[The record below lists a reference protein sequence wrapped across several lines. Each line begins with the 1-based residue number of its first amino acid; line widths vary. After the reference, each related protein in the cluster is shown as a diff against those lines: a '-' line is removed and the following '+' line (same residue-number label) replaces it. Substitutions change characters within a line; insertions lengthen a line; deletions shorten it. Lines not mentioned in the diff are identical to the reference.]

1 MLPEQKRHARELHSY
16 YWNRMRVIMSERH
29 RLSMMMLVRS
39 RLVLFVLITRV
50 RNMWKHNRMPK
61 HLEASELTRS
71 LQGWRVAGGR
81 FECCCQLHLCKA
93 GSQSNCLRMC
103 LHPHRCRRSRIHDTL
118 RDAQGTCELPSE
130 IETPGLTPWHQNQ
143 DVASKHTQ
151 VHVTLRPAL
160 GLPRVCLRV
169 HQAAPA
175 PATCV
180 ALTAR
185 CPAHTLASFHAICLF
200 LDAGAGCDH
209 GAE

>member
-39 RLVLFVLITRV
+39 RLVVVVLITRV
-50 RNMWKHNRMPK
+50 RNMWEHNRMPK

-81 FECCCQLHLCKA
+81 FECYRQLHLCKA

-103 LHPHRCRRSRIHDTL
+103 LQPHRCRRSRIHDTL
-118 RDAQGTCELPSE
+118 RDAQGTCELPSDFE
-130 IETPGLTPWHQNQ
+130 APGSTPWHPPCNLLTPWRRNQ

-151 VHVTLRPAL
+151 VHVALRPAL
-160 GLPRVCLRV
+160 LTASRLPQR
-169 HQAAPA
+169 APGSTCTT
-175 PATCV
+175 TCV
-180 ALTAR
+180 ALDR
-185 CPAHTLASFHAICLF
+185 WSVLHRHLGVIS
-200 LDAGAGCDH
+200 
-209 GAE
+209 